1 MERSRLEAS
10 GRGPRSSSPRPMD
23 ERGELTP
30 FLVVFTV
37 ALLALFGVVVDGG
50 EAISAK
56 LSAES
61 VAEQAARAGAAQ
73 LGQAL
78 RVGTVDP
85 APGPAVTAVDMT
97 VADAGPAYRASTRVS
112 GATVTVTVRE
122 RVRTSFLGLLGI
134 PGFTIQATGTAMPVD
149 GVGGG

>member
-1 MERSRLEAS
+1 MDDARLGAGGRERHPV
-10 GRGPRSSSPRPMD
+10 GPPPID

-56 LSAES
+56 ISAES
-61 VAEQAARAGAAQ
+61 LAEQAARAGAAQ

-78 RVGTVDP
+78 RLGTIDP
-85 APGPAVTAVDMT
+85 APGPAATAVAVT

-112 GATVTVTVRE
+112 GTAVAVTVRE
-122 RVRTSFLGLLGI
+122 RVRTSFLGLLGV
-134 PGFTIQATGTAMPVD
+134 PGFTIQATATATPVD